1 MKTKIIALEEQE
13 YKGNYILRPN
23 EIEIESNDIYM
34 IDTNFKTIS
43 VGTGLIRLT
52 NKSFKDLK
60 KLLIKNKSYEKIMV
74 L

>member
-1 MKTKIIALEEQE
+1 MKTKVIALEEQE

-34 IDTNFKTIS
+34 IDINFKTIS